1 MIKVTVRTGESFD
14 RMLKR
19 FGGHVKSRGLLKA
32 FRKDRYFAQKPT
44 QIKVRQAAVKREE
57 YRAIAKKKQFTS

>member
-32 FRKDRYFAQKPT
+32 FRNGRYFAQKPT
-44 QIKVRQAAVKREE
+44 QRKARESAVKREE
-57 YRAIAKKKQFTS
+57 YRAAAKKRQFLS

>member
-19 FGGHVKSRGLLKA
+19 FGGHVKSRGLLRA
-32 FRKDRYFAQKPT
+32 FRNGRYFAQTPT
-44 QIKVRQAAVKREE
+44 QRKVREAAVKREE
-57 YRAIAKKKQFTS
+57 YRAAAKKRQFLN

>member
-19 FGGHVKSRGLLKA
+19 FGGHVKSRGLLKG
-32 FRKDRYFAQKPT
+32 FRNGRYFAQKPT
-44 QIKVRQAAVKREE
+44 KRKVREAAVKREG
-57 YRAIAKKKQFTS
+57 YRAIAKRKQFTS